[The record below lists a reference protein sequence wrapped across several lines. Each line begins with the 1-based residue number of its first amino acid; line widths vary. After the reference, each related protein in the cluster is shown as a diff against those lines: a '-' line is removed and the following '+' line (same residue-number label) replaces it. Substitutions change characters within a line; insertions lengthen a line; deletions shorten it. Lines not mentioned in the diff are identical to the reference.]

1 MSPTAQ
7 RYGYSTAEML
17 AIDKA
22 VIDASVESGIIPKPE
37 RSSSIGSDKIERF
50 VH

>member
-22 VIDASVESGIIPKPE
+22 VIDACTE
-37 RSSSIGSDKIERF
+37 RGSEVKVDGNLAVARS
-50 VH
+50 